1 MNNIDVRYS
10 VGALLYSPAL
20 NDKIASSI
28 LNGQFGKTYSVALCL
43 EDTIAD
49 SAVGQALEQ
58 LGNTFKTLHLAFA
71 THDVTLPK
79 IFVRVRNPEQISV
92 VYQKISCFDE
102 LFSGFIFPKYSL
114 ANADEYNSEF
124 LKVLSQS
131 SKQFY
136 MMPILESEDIVDYTT
151 RPSVLI
157 QLKQKIDDMK
167 DHVLNVRVGGNDFS
181 NALKN
186 YAKTTAAAI
195 ASLAEKIYSLK
206 GDSLVIVSLARAGTP
221 IGVLIKRYLEKK
233 YCVQLTHYSISI
245 IRGRGIDKN
254 ALDYILARHNAESVQ
269 FVDGWIGKGAIL
281 GELVKELRDYPQLS
295 SDLAVVSDPANLTDL
310 CGTHE
315 DFLIPSSCLNATV
328 TGLISRTF
336 LRHDII
342 GKTDFHGAAF
352 LGELTDSD
360 LTEEYLTAIER
371 EFDYSA
377 TNHVWAK
384 GLSGVEVVKKIA
396 NTYAIDDINFIK
408 PGIGETTRV
417 LLRRIPWKVLVN
429 PKHNGADELQ
439 HIIQLAHD
447 KGVPVELSSVDLGNY
462 KVCGIIKNLADM

>member
-1 MNNIDVRYS
+1 MKNKLIYVIIFLFVILIGITIYKYKVYDKNENKHYFIPMMPSNIRLPRVKVTSDVKEEEKDNTVDENIRYYGSNPNNYVSFNNELWRIIGVFGDNVKLVRKDSLGELSWDSSESS
-10 VGALLYSPAL
+10 V
-20 NDKIASSI
+20 N
-28 LNGQFGKTYSVALCL
+28 NGWGVN
-43 EDTIAD
+43 EW
-49 SAVGQALEQ
+49 
-58 LGNTFKTLHLAFA
+58 
-71 THDVTLPK
+71 
-79 IFVRVRNPEQISV
+79 
-92 VYQKISCFDE
+92 
-102 LFSGFIFPKYSL
+102 
-114 ANADEYNSEF
+114 
-124 LKVLSQS
+124 SQS
-131 SKQFY
+131 
-136 MMPILESEDIVDYTT
+136 
-151 RPSVLI
+151 
-157 QLKQKIDDMK
+157 
-167 DHVLNVRVGGNDFS
+167 
-181 NALKN
+181 ALKN

-295 SDLAVVSDPANLTDL
+295 SDRAVVSDPANLTDL

>member
-1 MNNIDVRYS
+1 MAPEV
-10 VGALLYSPAL
+10 VM
-20 NDKIASSI
+20 
-28 LNGQFGKTYSVALCL
+28 GQKRP
-43 EDTIAD
+43 D
-49 SAVGQALEQ
+49 SH
-58 LGNTFKTLHLAFA
+58 TDRF
-71 THDVTLPK
+71 
-79 IFVRVRNPEQISV
+79 
-92 VYQKISCFDE
+92 
-102 LFSGFIFPKYSL
+102 SL
-114 ANADEYNSEF
+114 AVVLYISGLVEPLPAEVRERHIQNGIHYCEMLPLEYE
-124 LKVLSQS
+124 
-131 SKQFY
+131 
-136 MMPILESEDIVDYTT
+136 
-151 RPSVLI
+151 PSVKYMVAY
-157 QLKQKIDDMK
+157 Q
-167 DHVLNVRVGGNDFS
+167 S
-181 NALKN
+181 ALKN

>member
-1 MNNIDVRYS
+1 MRSTFRQSDV
-10 VGALLYSPAL
+10 VLLLKDISGLVEPLPAEVRERH
-20 NDKIASSI
+20 IQ
-28 LNGQFGKTYSVALCL
+28 NGIHYCEMLPL
-43 EDTIAD
+43 EY
-49 SAVGQALEQ
+49 E
-58 LGNTFKTLHLAFA
+58 
-71 THDVTLPK
+71 
-79 IFVRVRNPEQISV
+79 
-92 VYQKISCFDE
+92 
-102 LFSGFIFPKYSL
+102 
-114 ANADEYNSEF
+114 
-124 LKVLSQS
+124 
-131 SKQFY
+131 
-136 MMPILESEDIVDYTT
+136 
-151 RPSVLI
+151 PSVKYMVAY
-157 QLKQKIDDMK
+157 Q
-167 DHVLNVRVGGNDFS
+167 S
-181 NALKN
+181 ALKN

-254 ALDYILARHNAESVQ
+254 ALDYILARQ
-269 FVDGWIGKGAIL
+269 
-281 GELVKELRDYPQLS
+281 LVKELRDYPQLS

>member
-136 MMPILESEDIVDYTT
+136 MMPILESEDIV
-151 RPSVLI
+151 P
-157 QLKQKIDDMK
+157 
-167 DHVLNVRVGGNDFS
+167 
-181 NALKN
+181 
-186 YAKTTAAAI
+186 
-195 ASLAEKIYSLK
+195 
-206 GDSLVIVSLARAGTP
+206 VSAQ
-221 IGVLIKRYLEKK
+221 E
-233 YCVQLTHYSISI
+233 
-245 IRGRGIDKN
+245 
-254 ALDYILARHNAESVQ
+254 IL
-269 FVDGWIGKGAIL
+269 
-281 GELVKELRDYPQLS
+281 
-295 SDLAVVSDPANLTDL
+295 
-310 CGTHE
+310 
-315 DFLIPSSCLNATV
+315 
-328 TGLISRTF
+328 
-336 LRHDII
+336 
-342 GKTDFHGAAF
+342 
-352 LGELTDSD
+352 
-360 LTEEYLTAIER
+360 
-371 EFDYSA
+371 
-377 TNHVWAK
+377 
-384 GLSGVEVVKKIA
+384 
-396 NTYAIDDINFIK
+396 
-408 PGIGETTRV
+408 
-417 LLRRIPWKVLVN
+417 
-429 PKHNGADELQ
+429 
-439 HIIQLAHD
+439 
-447 KGVPVELSSVDLGNY
+447 
-462 KVCGIIKNLADM
+462 

>member
-1 MNNIDVRYS
+1 MSRGLGDVY
-10 VGALLYSPAL
+10 
-20 NDKIASSI
+20 
-28 LNGQFGKTYSVALCL
+28 
-43 EDTIAD
+43 
-49 SAVGQALEQ
+49 
-58 LGNTFKTLHLAFA
+58 
-71 THDVTLPK
+71 
-79 IFVRVRNPEQISV
+79 
-92 VYQKISCFDE
+92 
-102 LFSGFIFPKYSL
+102 
-114 ANADEYNSEF
+114 
-124 LKVLSQS
+124 
-131 SKQFY
+131 
-136 MMPILESEDIVDYTT
+136 
-151 RPSVLI
+151 
-157 QLKQKIDDMK
+157 
-167 DHVLNVRVGGNDFS
+167 
-181 NALKN
+181 
-186 YAKTTAAAI
+186 
-195 ASLAEKIYSLK
+195 
-206 GDSLVIVSLARAGTP
+206 
-221 IGVLIKRYLEKK
+221 KR
-233 YCVQLTHYSISI
+233 Q
-245 IRGRGIDKN
+245 
-254 ALDYILARHNAESVQ
+254 
-269 FVDGWIGKGAIL
+269 
-281 GELVKELRDYPQLS
+281 
-295 SDLAVVSDPANLTDL
+295 DL

-377 TNHVWAK
+377 TNQVWAK